1 MAHSSTVRPSIGMN
15 WGFDVLDYVIK
26 AGTIVDGSGA
36 PPTTGDVAVRDGVIV
51 SVGGT
56 ITESAKETIDADG
69 AIVTPGWVDVHTHY
83 DGQVSWDDVMDPSA
97 GNGATTVVMGNCGV
111 GFAPVRPGGQQTLI
125 ELMEGVEDIP
135 GTALHEGMEWGKW
148 ESFPDYMD
156 YISGRQ
162 YSLDIGAQV
171 AHGAVRY
178 YVMGERG
185 AANEDATAGDIAAMA
200 LLVGRAVEAGAVG
213 FSTSRT
219 IGHRS
224 LHGAPVPGTFAPLDE
239 LVAIAEAMGRTGK
252 GVFEMIPAGTVGK
265 LDGLGGERSTPYE
278 EFALMEQ
285 VSKQGGRPVTF
296 TLVQSPD
303 YDQDLWREILDLTA
317 DANASGAQM
326 RPQVSSR
333 PIGFV
338 TGLSSY
344 HAFQRRPTY
353 MALAHL
359 PLADRVI
366 EMAKAEV
373 KAAILADPDVPVAEP
388 GSMANLFAL
397 FQRAAPMIYPLADP
411 VDYEPTMDQTLGAR
425 MASTGR
431 EPLDVLYD
439 FLLEDGGMSMGAL
452 MGGNDIAERL
462 EVLRE
467 MLLHPDTV
475 TGLSD
480 AGAHVTLIC
489 DATMPTTQL
498 TYWVRDRKRGERLPL
513 EFIVAKQT
521 SANARLYGF
530 HDRGLLAPGKRADI
544 NVIDLEHLTVAPPK
558 AHHDL
563 PAGGTRLIQPVHG
576 YLATMVKGE
585 VTRRHDA
592 DTGARPGTLVRST

>member
-1 MAHSSTVRPSIGMN
+1 M
-15 WGFDVLDYVIK
+15 LDYVITG
-26 AGTIVDGSGA
+26 GTIVDGSGA
-36 PPTTGDVAVRDGVIV
+36 PPTTGDVGVRDGVIV
-51 SVGGT
+51 SVGEA
-56 ITESAKETIDADG
+56 ITEAARETIDADG

-97 GNGATTVVMGNCGV
+97 GNGATTIVMGNCGV
-111 GFAPVRPGGQQTLI
+111 GFAPVRPGGEQSLI

-135 GTALHEGMEWGKW
+135 GTALHEGIEWGRW
-148 ESFPDYMD
+148 ESFPEYMD
-156 YISGRQ
+156 YIGGRQ

-185 AANEDATAGDIAAMA
+185 SENEDATADDIATMA
-200 LLVGRAVEAGAVG
+200 ALVGEAVEAGAVG

-224 LHGAPVPGTFAPLDE
+224 LWGAPVPGTFAPVHE
-239 LVAIAEAMGRTGK
+239 LVAIAQAMGRTGK

-265 LDGLGGERSTPYE
+265 LDGLGGERFTPHE

-285 VSKQGGRPVTF
+285 VATQGGRPVTF

-303 YDQDLWREILDLTA
+303 YDQNLWREILDMTA
-317 DANASGAQM
+317 HANASGAQM
-326 RPQVSSR
+326 HPQVSSR

-353 MALAHL
+353 MALARL
-359 PLADRVI
+359 PLSERVK

-373 KAAILADPDVPVAEP
+373 KAAILSEADVPVAEP
-388 GSMANLFAL
+388 GSMANLFRL
-397 FQRAAPMIYPLADP
+397 FQMAAPMIYPLADP
-411 VDYEPTMDQTLGAR
+411 VDYEPTMDQMLGAQ
-425 MASTGR
+425 MAATGR

-439 FLLEDGGMSMGAL
+439 FLLEGQGTAMGAL
-452 MGGNDIAERL
+452 MGSNDIAERQ

-467 MLLHPDTV
+467 MLVHPDTV

-498 TYWVRDRKRGERLPL
+498 TYWVRDRQRGERLPL

-521 SANARLYGF
+521 ANNARLYGF

-544 NVIDLEHLTVAPPK
+544 NVIDLERLTVAPPK

>member
-1 MAHSSTVRPSIGMN
+1 M
-15 WGFDVLDYVIK
+15 LDYVIK
-26 AGTIVDGSGA
+26 GGTIVDGTGA
-36 PPTTGDVAVRDGVIV
+36 SPTIGDVGVRGGVIV
-51 SVGGT
+51 AVGGS
-56 ITESAKETIDADG
+56 ITESANETIDADG

-111 GFAPVRPGGQQTLI
+111 GFAPVRPGGEQTLI

-156 YISGRQ
+156 YIGGRQ
-162 YSLDIGAQV
+162 YSLDIGAQI

-185 AANEDATAGDIAAMA
+185 SENEDATAADIEAMA
-200 LLVGRAVEAGAVG
+200 ALVGQAVDAGAVG

-224 LHGAPVPGTFAPLDE
+224 LWGAPVPGTFAAVDE

-265 LDGLGGERSTPYE
+265 LEGLGGERFTPHQ
-278 EFALMEQ
+278 EFALMHE
-285 VSKQGGRPVTF
+285 VATRGGRPVTF

-303 YDQDLWREILDLTA
+303 YDENLWREILDLTA
-317 DANASGAQM
+317 DANAAGAQM
-326 RPQVSSR
+326 HPQVSSR

-353 MALAHL
+353 MAIAHL
-359 PLADRVI
+359 PLAERVK
-366 EMAKAEV
+366 EMSKAEV
-373 KAAILADPDVPVAEP
+373 KSAIMSEGDVPVAEP
-388 GSMANLFAL
+388 GSMANLFGL
-397 FQRAAPMIYPLADP
+397 FQMAAPMIYPLADP

-425 MASTGR
+425 MAATGR

-439 FLLEDGGMSMGAL
+439 FLLEDEGTSMGAL
-452 MGGNDIAERL
+452 MGSNDIADRQ

-498 TYWVRDRKRGERLPL
+498 TYWARDRQRGERLPV
-513 EFIVAKQT
+513 EFVVAKQT
-521 SANARLYGF
+521 ARNARLYGF
-530 HDRGLLAPGKRADI
+530 NDRGLLQPGKRADI
-544 NVIDLEHLTVAPPK
+544 NVIDFDRLTVAPPK

-563 PAGGTRLIQPVHG
+563 PAGGTRLIQPVQG

-585 VTRRHDA
+585 VTRRFDA

>member
-1 MAHSSTVRPSIGMN
+1 M
-15 WGFDVLDYVIK
+15 LDYVIK
-26 AGTIVDGSGA
+26 GGTIVDGTGA
-36 PPTTGDVAVRDGVIV
+36 PPTTGDVGVRDGVIV

-56 ITESAKETIDADG
+56 TTEAAKETIDADG

-111 GFAPVRPGGQQTLI
+111 GFAPVRPGGEQTLI

-156 YISGRQ
+156 YISGRR

-185 AANEDATAGDIAAMA
+185 VANEDATATDIEAMA
-200 LLVGRAVEAGAVG
+200 SLVGEAVEAGAVG

-224 LHGAPVPGTFAPLDE
+224 LWGAPVPGTFAPVAE
-239 LVAIAEAMGRTGK
+239 LVAIAEAMGRVGK

-265 LDGLGGERSTPYE
+265 LEGLGGERSTPYE

-285 VSKQGGRPVTF
+285 VAKQGGRPVTF

-303 YDQDLWREILDLTA
+303 YDQDMWREILDLTA
-317 DANASGAQM
+317 NANASGAQM
-326 RPQVSSR
+326 HPQVSSR

-353 MALAHL
+353 MAMAHL
-359 PLADRVI
+359 PLADRVK
-366 EMAKAEV
+366 EMAKSEV
-373 KAAILADPDVPVAEP
+373 KAAILGESDVPVAEP
-388 GSMANLFAL
+388 GSMANLFGL
-397 FQRAAPMIYPLADP
+397 FQMAAPMIYPLADP
-411 VDYEPTMDQTLGAR
+411 VDYEPTMDKMLGAR
-425 MASTGR
+425 MAATGR

-439 FLLEDGGMSMGAL
+439 FLLEDGGTSMGAL
-452 MGGNDIAERL
+452 MGSNDIADRQ

-498 TYWVRDRKRGERLPL
+498 TYWVRDRQRGERLPL
-513 EFIVAKQT
+513 EFVVAKQT
-521 SANARLYGF
+521 AGNARLYGF
-530 HDRGLLAPGKRADI
+530 NDRGLLAPGKRADI
-544 NVIDLEHLTVAPPK
+544 NVIDLDRLTVAPPK

-563 PAGGTRLIQPVHG
+563 PAGGTRLIQPVQG

>member
-1 MAHSSTVRPSIGMN
+1 
-15 WGFDVLDYVIK
+15 VLDYVIK
-26 AGTIVDGSGA
+26 GGTIVDGTGTS
-36 PPTTGDVAVRDGVIV
+36 PTTGDVGVRDGVIV

-56 ITESAKETIDADG
+56 ITETANETIDADG

-97 GNGATTVVMGNCGV
+97 GNGATTIVMGNCGV
-111 GFAPVRPGGQQTLI
+111 GFAPVRPGGEQTLI

-135 GTALHEGMEWGKW
+135 GTALYEGMEWGQW

-156 YISGRQ
+156 YIASRR

-185 AANEDATAGDIAAMA
+185 SANEDATADDIDTMA
-200 LLVGRAVEAGAVG
+200 TLVAEAVEAGAVG

-224 LHGAPVPGTFAPLDE
+224 LHGAPVPGTFAPVDE

-252 GVFEMIPAGTVGK
+252 GVFELIPAGTVGK
-265 LDGLGGERSTPYE
+265 LEGLGGERFTPYE
-278 EFALMEQ
+278 EFDLMRA
-285 VSKQGGRPVTF
+285 VAKRGGRPVTF

-303 YDQDLWREILDLTA
+303 YDENLWREILDLTA
-317 DANASGAQM
+317 EANADGADM
-326 RPQVSSR
+326 HPQVSSR

-338 TGLSSY
+338 TGLESY

-359 PLADRVI
+359 PVAERAR
-366 EMAKAEV
+366 EMAKPEV
-373 KAAILADPDVPVAEP
+373 KAAILSEADVPVAEA
-388 GSMANLFAL
+388 GSMANLYSL
-397 FQRAAPMIYPLADP
+397 FQMAAPMMYPLADP
-411 VDYEPTMDQTLGAR
+411 VDYEPTMDKTLGAR
-425 MASTGR
+425 MAATGR
-431 EPLDVLYD
+431 EPFDVLYD
-439 FLLEDGGMSMGAL
+439 FLLEDDGRSMAAL
-452 MGGNDIAERL
+452 MGGKDIAESQ

-467 MLLHPDTV
+467 MLLNPHTV

-513 EFIVAKQT
+513 EFVVAKQT
-521 SANARLYGF
+521 AGNARLYGL
-530 HDRGLLAPGKRADI
+530 HDRGVLAPGMRADV
-544 NVIDLEHLTVAPPK
+544 NVIDLDNLTVAPPK

-563 PAGGTRLIQPVHG
+563 PAGGTRLIQPVKG

-592 DTGARPGTLVRST
+592 DTGARPGTLVRSS

>member
-1 MAHSSTVRPSIGMN
+1 M
-15 WGFDVLDYVIK
+15 LDHVIK
-26 AGTIVDGSGA
+26 GGTIVDGTGA
-36 PPTTGDVAVRDGVIV
+36 SPTIGDVGVRDGVIV
-51 SVGGT
+51 AVGGT
-56 ITESAKETIDADG
+56 ITEAARETIDADG

-111 GFAPVRPGGQQTLI
+111 GFAPVRPGGEQTLI

-156 YISGRQ
+156 YISGRR

-185 AANEDATAGDIAAMA
+185 VANEDATAADIEAMA
-200 LLVGRAVEAGAVG
+200 SLVGEAVEAGAVG

-224 LHGAPVPGTFAPLDE
+224 LWGAPVPGTFAPVAE
-239 LVAIAEAMGRTGK
+239 LVAIAEAMGRVGK

-265 LDGLGGERSTPYE
+265 LEGLGGERSTPYE

-285 VSKQGGRPVTF
+285 VAKQGGRPVTF

-303 YDQDLWREILDLTA
+303 YDQDMWREILDLTA
-317 DANASGAQM
+317 NANASGAQM
-326 RPQVSSR
+326 HPQVSSR

-353 MALAHL
+353 MAMAHL
-359 PLADRVI
+359 PLADRVK
-366 EMAKAEV
+366 EMAKPEV
-373 KAAILADPDVPVAEP
+373 KAAILGESDVPVAEP
-388 GSMANLFAL
+388 GSMANLFGL
-397 FQRAAPMIYPLADP
+397 FQMAAPMIYPLADP
-411 VDYEPTMDQTLGAR
+411 VDYEPTMDQMLGAR
-425 MASTGR
+425 MAATGR

-439 FLLEDGGMSMGAL
+439 FLLEDGGTSMGAL
-452 MGGNDIAERL
+452 MGSNDIADRQ

-498 TYWVRDRKRGERLPL
+498 TYWVRDRQRGERLPL
-513 EFIVAKQT
+513 EFVVAKQT
-521 SANARLYGF
+521 AGNARLYGF
-530 HDRGLLAPGKRADI
+530 DDRGLLAPGKRADI
-544 NVIDLEHLTVAPPK
+544 NVIDLDRLTVAPPK

-563 PAGGTRLIQPVHG
+563 PAGGTRLIQPVQG

>member
-1 MAHSSTVRPSIGMN
+1 M
-15 WGFDVLDYVIK
+15 LDYVIR
-26 AGTIVDGSGA
+26 GGSIVDGTGSV
-36 PPTTGDVAVRDGVIV
+36 PVTGDIGIADGIIVAV
-51 SVGGT
+51 GGA
-56 ITESAKETIDADG
+56 INDAAREVIDANG

-111 GFAPVRPGGQQTLI
+111 GFAPVRPGGEKTLI

-135 GTALHEGMEWGKW
+135 GTALYEGMEWGQW
-148 ESFPDYMD
+148 ESFPDYLD
-156 YISGRQ
+156 YIGRRR
-162 YSLDIGAQV
+162 YSLDIGAQI

-185 AANEDATAGDIAAMA
+185 SANEDATPADIAAMA
-200 LLVGRAVEAGAVG
+200 SLVAEAVQAGALG

-224 LHGAPVPGTFAPLDE
+224 LWGAPVPGTFAPDAE
-239 LVAIAEAMGRTGK
+239 LMAIAEAMGRTGK

-265 LDGLGGERSTPYE
+265 LDALGGERFTPHE
-278 EFALMEQ
+278 EFALMERF
-285 VSKQGGRPVTF
+285 SKCSGRPVTF

-303 YDQDLWREILDLTA
+303 YAQDLWRDILRLTA
-317 DANASGAQM
+317 EANADGAQLH
-326 RPQVSSR
+326 PQVSSR

-353 MALAHL
+353 MAIAHL
-359 PLADRVI
+359 PLGERVR
-366 EMAKAEV
+366 EMAKPEV
-373 KAAILADPDVPVAEP
+373 KSAILVEADVPVAAP
-388 GSMANLFAL
+388 GSMANMYNL
-397 FQRAAPMIYPLADP
+397 FQMAAPLIYPLANP
-411 VDYEPTMDQTLGAR
+411 VDYEPTLGDTLGAR
-425 MASTGR
+425 MAATGR
-431 EPLDVLYD
+431 APLDVLYD
-439 FLLEDGGMSMGAL
+439 FLLEQDGQSMGSL
-452 MGGNDIAERL
+452 MGANDISDRQD
-462 EVLRE
+462 VLRE

-498 TYWVRDRKRGERLPL
+498 TYWVRDRQRGERLPL
-513 EFIVAKQT
+513 EFVVAKQT
-521 SANARLYGF
+521 SRNAGLYGL
-530 HDRGLLAPGKRADI
+530 HDRGVLAVGKRADI
-544 NVIDLEHLTVAPPK
+544 NVIDLDRLSVAPPK
-558 AHHDL
+558 AFHDL
-563 PAGGTRLIQPVHG
+563 PAGGTRLIQPVVG
-576 YLATMVKGE
+576 YLATMVKGV

-592 DTGARPGTLVRST
+592 DTGARPGTLVRSEHSGHS